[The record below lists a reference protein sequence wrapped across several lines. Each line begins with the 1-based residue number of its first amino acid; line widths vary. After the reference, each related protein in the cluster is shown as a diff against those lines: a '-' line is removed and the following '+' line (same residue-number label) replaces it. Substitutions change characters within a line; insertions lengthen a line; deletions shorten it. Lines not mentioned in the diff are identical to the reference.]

1 MAHLVRVQI
10 PLATPNEYWTYGTT
24 KRVNVSPCTNLAQSI
39 AKQYEMPR
47 ESNSMMNWYVYIIEC
62 RDDKLYTGITTN
74 VEQRIKEHNSG
85 KGCRFT
91 KFRGPVKLLYKKK
104 FSDRKEA
111 GRKEREIKGL
121 SRA

>member
-1 MAHLVRVQI
+1 
-10 PLATPNEYWTYGTT
+10 
-24 KRVNVSPCTNLAQSI
+24 
-39 AKQYEMPR
+39 
-47 ESNSMMNWYVYIIEC
+47 MNWYVYIIEC

-121 SRA
+121 SRAKKLKLVKALCSSNSVFNSAK